1 MLVSNLVLVSNI
13 NKVSSRSTLD
23 SLHGKPGQVLMCVH
37 AALQFVLNAGLKSH
51 GEVFVILGDLID
63 VCAVSAQI
71 RPTGACVY

>member
-1 MLVSNLVLVSNI
+1 
-13 NKVSSRSTLD
+13 VSSRSTLG

-51 GEVFVILGDLID
+51 SEVFVILGDLID

-71 RPTGACVY
+71 ALLLLVCTDLLQACCTCHKV

>member
-1 MLVSNLVLVSNI
+1 M
-13 NKVSSRSTLD
+13 
-23 SLHGKPGQVLMCVH
+23 LMCEH

-71 RPTGACVY
+71 FPTAACVY